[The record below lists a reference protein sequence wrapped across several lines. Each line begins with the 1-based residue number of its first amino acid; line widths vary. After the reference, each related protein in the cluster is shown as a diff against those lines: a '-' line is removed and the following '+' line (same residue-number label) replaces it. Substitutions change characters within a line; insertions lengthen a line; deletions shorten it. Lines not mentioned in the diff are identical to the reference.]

1 MKKSLLL
8 LIVLCITAGLE
19 AQLSKTVEIT
29 AGGLGSALTASE
41 KASVTELIVT
51 GTINSN
57 DFSQIRS
64 NMPLLEKLDIS
75 GTTITNNILPQ
86 SAFHDKTILKEVILP
101 ESITTIDTYSFYNCH
116 SLTTVN
122 MPDSLRLIN
131 YAAFYQCY
139 ELSVSLVLPPKVNKI
154 DSYAFYRCYKI
165 NSLTLSDSLTT
176 FGSYAFQQCSTL
188 NGHLELPAKVTTMGN
203 SVFEGTNYSTAKLLT
218 PAPPAVASGGYFSM
232 SPIRIFYVLPEA
244 KTAFR
249 NDTKWNPYII
259 IGGDSPVKITINV
272 ATAGTL
278 GELAL
283 QQVEYLKDVNELTI
297 SGQLNAAD
305 ITLLKDNFP
314 DLISLNIKNT
324 NITDIPANQFQ
335 NRS

>member
-176 FGSYAFQQCSTL
+176 FGSYAFQQCS
-188 NGHLELPAKVTTMGN
+188 K
-203 SVFEGTNYSTAKLLT
+203 
-218 PAPPAVASGGYFSM
+218 
-232 SPIRIFYVLPEA
+232 
-244 KTAFR
+244 
-249 NDTKWNPYII
+249 
-259 IGGDSPVKITINV
+259 IGRAHV
-272 ATAGTL
+272 
-278 GELAL
+278 
-283 QQVEYLKDVNELTI
+283 
-297 SGQLNAAD
+297 
-305 ITLLKDNFP
+305 
-314 DLISLNIKNT
+314 
-324 NITDIPANQFQ
+324 
-335 NRS
+335 